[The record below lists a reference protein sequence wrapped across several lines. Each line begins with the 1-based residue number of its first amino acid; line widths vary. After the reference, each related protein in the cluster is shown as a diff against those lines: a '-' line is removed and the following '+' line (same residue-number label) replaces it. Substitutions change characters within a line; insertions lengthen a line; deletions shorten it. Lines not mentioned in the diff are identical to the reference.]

1 MEDVLQVLDVAVDC
15 HSAKENMK
23 KVVQY
28 MESEPMNLVE
38 MITMQTLVDIPQE
51 DEITVQMKEFD
62 LTFAGNKEILQAAE
76 VTRPDYLKEAE
87 EMLFMKMFLR
97 YLHKNRKRV
106 FLIADT
112 AELLDALIE
121 YAKNRYSGIR
131 VSGTASMEEHGVSD
145 DMIVNMVNGTETD
158 CIMAFLPSPLQ
169 EQFAL
174 RNKSLLNA
182 RMWMGLGTDV
192 KDKLMGSLV
201 KNKLKTFFVRQF
213 LKKKIKDEKKKLQ

>member
-23 KVVQY
+23 KVVRY

>member
-38 MITMQTLVDIPQE
+38 MITMQTLVDIPEE
-51 DEITVQMKEFD
+51 DEIAVQMKEFD

-106 FLIADT
+106 FLIVDT

-121 YAKNRYSGIR
+121 YAKKRYSGIR
-131 VSGTASMEEHGVSD
+131 ISGTASMEEHGVSD

-192 KDKLMGSLV
+192 KDQLMGSLV
-201 KNKLKTFFVRQF
+201 RNKLKTFFVRQF
-213 LKKKIKDEKKKLQ
+213 LKKKIKDEKRKSQ

>member
-131 VSGTASMEEHGVSD
+131 ISGTASMEEHGVSD

>member
-38 MITMQTLVDIPQE
+38 MITMQTLVDIPKE

-76 VTRPDYLKEAE
+76 VTHAGYLKEAE

-97 YLHKNRKRV
+97 YLRKNRKRI
-106 FLIADT
+106 FLIAET
-112 AELLDALIE
+112 SEFLDALVE
-121 YAKNRYSGIR
+121 YAKNRYNGIR
-131 VSGTASMEEHGVSD
+131 IVGMASMEEHGVSD

-174 RNKSLLNA
+174 RNKALLNA
-182 RMWMGLGTDV
+182 RMWMGLGTGV
-192 KDKLMGSLV
+192 KDKLMGSMV
-201 KNKLKTFFVRQF
+201 RNKVKTFFVRQF
-213 LKKKIKDEKKKLQ
+213 LKKKIKDEKKKSQ

>member
-121 YAKNRYSGIR
+121 YAKKRYGGIR
-131 VSGTASMEEHGVSD
+131 ISGTASMEEHGVSD

-174 RNKSLLNA
+174 RNKALLNA

-201 KNKLKTFFVRQF
+201 RNKLKTFFVRQF
-213 LKKKIKDEKKKLQ
+213 LKKKIKDEKKKSQ

>member
-1 MEDVLQVLDVAVDC
+1 
-15 HSAKENMK
+15 
-23 KVVQY
+23 
-28 MESEPMNLVE
+28 
-38 MITMQTLVDIPQE
+38 
-51 DEITVQMKEFD
+51 
-62 LTFAGNKEILQAAE
+62 
-76 VTRPDYLKEAE
+76 
-87 EMLFMKMFLR
+87 
-97 YLHKNRKRV
+97 
-106 FLIADT
+106 
-112 AELLDALIE
+112 
-121 YAKNRYSGIR
+121 
-131 VSGTASMEEHGVSD
+131 MEEHGVSD

-213 LKKKIKDEKKKLQ
+213 LKKKIKDEKKKSQ

>member
-131 VSGTASMEEHGVSD
+131 ISGTASMEEHGVSD

-174 RNKSLLNA
+174 RNKALLNA

-213 LKKKIKDEKKKLQ
+213 LKKKIKDEKKKSQ